1 MNVLYSLQHLGYTI
15 PPQADAG
22 GISAH
27 GKQRSEWDA
36 GCRFDLETPNTADG
50 VTIPKQPGLTA
61 NGSYTDQL
69 CAERR
74 GPGSLCGLRCC
85 RSGLPLFVSLGIIGD
100 RPANGKGKEM
110 KNPKQAVRQG
120 LGRPISCGVTVRTI
134 VLASAL
140 AAGAALWALPAT
152 ALAVSQPQLPFRCF
166 AQVGVDHV
174 VFGPDSF
181 FLPNTVQGPTSFRE
195 NAGPTTV
202 TYPLYH
208 GTSQG
213 RDVSYVITDASSLLV
228 AQVLGVNYTPKL
240 AQAAGTAA
248 VQNSTSHVWSGNG
261 IDFPASVDFSPARV
275 LTPSATG
282 FPPAAAQPGAVGEPG
297 YSPLVQVVFLGQT
310 VVLDAP
316 QIANATGQADKI
328 VAIAQKHRTVSY
340 RETDGCYD
348 NESVHYASFD
358 ASNPVA
364 ATIEDV
370 TYAPDLD
377 AAPSPGCADA
387 AVVAANC
394 SRESLIAFTN
404 GQTGATN
411 PQRQGLNAAILDGP
425 PPLNILQEIPEQTS
439 QFDYSPMWDVHL
451 ATWTDAAVAAG
462 LNLRQ
467 TDFSAALQQVA
478 DGNAT
483 GFPAGS
489 TFGPSGFIVNCPVVS
504 LDVNVSG

>member
-1 MNVLYSLQHLGYTI
+1 
-15 PPQADAG
+15 
-22 GISAH
+22 
-27 GKQRSEWDA
+27 
-36 GCRFDLETPNTADG
+36 
-50 VTIPKQPGLTA
+50 
-61 NGSYTDQL
+61 
-69 CAERR
+69 
-74 GPGSLCGLRCC
+74 
-85 RSGLPLFVSLGIIGD
+85 
-100 RPANGKGKEM
+100 M
-110 KNPKQAVRQG
+110 KNPKQVLRES
-120 LGRPISCGVTVRTI
+120 LGRRISRGVTARAV
-134 VLASAL
+134 VLTSLL
-140 AAGAALWALPAT
+140 AAAAALLALPAT
-152 ALAVSQPQLPFRCF
+152 ALAASQPQLPFRCF

-195 NAGPTTV
+195 NAGPTIV
-202 TYPLYH
+202 TYPLYR

-213 RDVSYVITDASSLLV
+213 RDVSYVITDASNLSV
-228 AQVLGVNYTPKL
+228 AQALGVNYTPKL

-248 VQNSTSHVWSGNG
+248 VQNSASQVGSGNG
-261 IDFPASVDFSPARV
+261 IDFPASVDFSPAHV

-282 FPPAAAQPGAVGEPG
+282 FPPAAAQPGADGEPG
-297 YSPLVQVVFLGQT
+297 YSPLVQVVFRDKT

-328 VAIAQKHRTVSY
+328 VAIAGNHQTVSY

-358 ASNPVA
+358 ASDPVA
-364 ATIEDV
+364 AAIEDV
-370 TYAPDLD
+370 TYAPSLD
-377 AAPSPGCADA
+377 AAPSLGCADA
-387 AVVAANC
+387 AVAAANC

-404 GQTGATN
+404 GQTGAAN
-411 PQRQGLNAAILDGP
+411 PQRQGLNAAILDAP
-425 PPLNILQEIPEQTS
+425 PPLNILQEIPEQKS

-467 TDFSAALQQVA
+467 TDFSAALQQVT
-478 DGNAT
+478 DGNVT

-489 TFGPSGFIVNCPVVS
+489 PFGPSGFIVNCPVVS

>member
-1 MNVLYSLQHLGYTI
+1 VALGT
-15 PPQADAG
+15 
-22 GISAH
+22 
-27 GKQRSEWDA
+27 
-36 GCRFDLETPNTADG
+36 L
-50 VTIPKQPGLTA
+50 PGT
-61 NGSYTDQL
+61 
-69 CAERR
+69 
-74 GPGSLCGLRCC
+74 
-85 RSGLPLFVSLGIIGD
+85 
-100 RPANGKGKEM
+100 
-110 KNPKQAVRQG
+110 
-120 LGRPISCGVTVRTI
+120 
-134 VLASAL
+134 AL
-140 AAGAALWALPAT
+140 AA
-152 ALAVSQPQLPFRCF
+152 SQPQLPFRCF

-195 NAGPTTV
+195 NAGPTVV

-213 RDVSYVITDASSLLV
+213 RDVSYVITDASNLSV

-240 AQAAGTAA
+240 AQAAGTTA
-248 VQNSTSHVWSGNG
+248 VQNSTSQIGSGNG
-261 IDFPASVDFSPARV
+261 IDFPASVDFSPTRV
-275 LTPSATG
+275 LIPSATG
-282 FPPAAAQPGAVGEPG
+282 FPPAVAQPGAVGEPG
-297 YSPLVQVVFLGQT
+297 YSPLVQVVFRDQT

-316 QIANATGQADKI
+316 QIANATGRADKI
-328 VAIAQKHRTVSY
+328 VAIAPNHRTVSY

-370 TYAPDLD
+370 TYAPSLD
-377 AAPSPGCADA
+377 AAPAPGCADA
-387 AVVAANC
+387 MVVAPNC

-425 PPLNILQEIPEQTS
+425 PPLNILQEIPEQKS

-451 ATWTDAAVAAG
+451 ATWTDTAVAAG

-478 DGNAT
+478 DGNVT

-489 TFGPSGFIVNCPVVS
+489 PFGPSGFIVNCPVVS

>member
-1 MNVLYSLQHLGYTI
+1 MRLSLAHIKPGRRIAVGAMASTAVIAAAAATSVL
-15 PPQADAG
+15 
-22 GISAH
+22 
-27 GKQRSEWDA
+27 
-36 GCRFDLETPNTADG
+36 
-50 VTIPKQPGLTA
+50 
-61 NGSYTDQL
+61 
-69 CAERR
+69 
-74 GPGSLCGLRCC
+74 
-85 RSGLPLFVSLGIIGD
+85 
-100 RPANGKGKEM
+100 M
-110 KNPKQAVRQG
+110 
-120 LGRPISCGVTVRTI
+120 
-134 VLASAL
+134 
-140 AAGAALWALPAT
+140 PAT
-152 ALAVSQPQLPFRCF
+152 ALAASQPLLPFRCF

-181 FLPNTVQGPTSFRE
+181 FLPNTVQGPTSFKE

-202 TYPLYH
+202 TYPLYR

-213 RDVSYVITDASSLLV
+213 RDVSYVITDASDLSV
-228 AQVLGVNYTPKL
+228 ARALGVNYTPKL

-248 VQNSTSHVWSGNG
+248 VENSTSQVGSGNG
-261 IDFPASVDFSPARV
+261 IDFPASVDFTPTHV

-297 YSPLVQVVFLGQT
+297 YSPLIQVVFRDHT
-310 VVLDAP
+310 VVLNAP

-328 VAIAQKHRTVSY
+328 VAVARDHQSVTY

-364 ATIEDV
+364 AAIEDV
-370 TYAPDLD
+370 TYAPSLD

-425 PPLNILQEIPEQTS
+425 PPLNILQEIPEQKS

-451 ATWTDAAVAAG
+451 ETWTDASSAAG

-467 TDFSAALQQVA
+467 TDFSAALQQVTA
-478 DGNAT
+478 GLAT
-483 GFPAGS
+483 GFPAGAP
-489 TFGPSGFIVNCPVVS
+489 FGPAGFVVNCPVVS
-504 LDVNVSG
+504 LDVNVDG

>member
-1 MNVLYSLQHLGYTI
+1 
-15 PPQADAG
+15 
-22 GISAH
+22 
-27 GKQRSEWDA
+27 
-36 GCRFDLETPNTADG
+36 
-50 VTIPKQPGLTA
+50 
-61 NGSYTDQL
+61 
-69 CAERR
+69 
-74 GPGSLCGLRCC
+74 
-85 RSGLPLFVSLGIIGD
+85 
-100 RPANGKGKEM
+100 M
-110 KNPKQAVRQG
+110 KNPRQAVREG
-120 LGRPISCGVTVRTI
+120 LGRPISCRVAALMS
-134 VLASAL
+134 VLGSAV
-140 AAGAALWALPAT
+140 ALWALPA
-152 ALAVSQPQLPFRCF
+152 AAQAASQPLRPFRCF

-181 FLPNTVQGPTSFRE
+181 FLPNTVQGPTSFTE

-213 RDVSYVITDASSLLV
+213 RDVSYVITDASNLSV
-228 AQVLGVNYTPKL
+228 AQALGVNYAPKL

-248 VQNSTSHVWSGNG
+248 VQNSISQVGSGNG
-261 IDFPASVDFSPARV
+261 IDFPASVDFSPTHV
-275 LTPSATG
+275 LIPSATG

-297 YSPLVQVVFLGQT
+297 YSPLVHVVFRDQA

-328 VAIAQKHRTVSY
+328 VAIAANHRAVSY

-358 ASNPVA
+358 ASDPGA
-364 ATIEDV
+364 AAIEDV
-370 TYAPDLD
+370 TYAPNLN
-377 AAPSPGCADA
+377 AAPAPGCADP

-404 GQTGATN
+404 GQTGAAN
-411 PQRQGLNAAILDGP
+411 PQRQGLNAAILDGHS
-425 PPLNILQEIPEQTS
+425 PLNLLKEVPHPGAL
-439 QFDYSPMWDVHL
+439 FDYSPMWDVHL
-451 ATWTDAAVAAG
+451 ETWTDAAVAAG

-467 TDFSAALQQVA
+467 TDFSAALQQVT
-478 DGNAT
+478 DGNAA

-489 TFGPSGFIVNCPVVS
+489 PFGPSGFVVNCPVVS